1 MHLVP
6 VFRADEKGLV
16 MKNLQSYRNDSEAMH
31 SHIAREFH
39 LVTGHELP
47 PPTAVEIEN
56 FSGSQ
61 FRGGR
66 LKAIERLQ
74 KIEPVL
80 YGRTRNF
87 VSGDVTKLSPWL
99 RHGVLSLTEVRDVAL
114 SKVQQAS
121 QAEKLIAELGWRDYW
136 QRVRAARPE
145 GVWHDF
151 ETPATRHRGQI
162 IDYLPDTVAHGE
174 TGLDCI
180 DAFCRKLTHDG

>member
-61 FRGGR
+61 FRGG
-66 LKAIERLQ
+66 
-74 KIEPVL
+74 
-80 YGRTRNF
+80 
-87 VSGDVTKLSPWL
+87 
-99 RHGVLSLTEVRDVAL
+99 
-114 SKVQQAS
+114 
-121 QAEKLIAELGWRDYW
+121 
-136 QRVRAARPE
+136 
-145 GVWHDF
+145 
-151 ETPATRHRGQI
+151 
-162 IDYLPDTVAHGE
+162 
-174 TGLDCI
+174 
-180 DAFCRKLTHDG
+180 